1 MNYQKFM
8 ELVPKETKDFVF
20 TVLKNYSKYEDLY
33 LKNILVCGC
42 RKNIY
47 FYIEESK
54 LAVLMIKIFN
64 TTPYSS
70 HSKDILKNDVYFE
83 KTNYYSSLIE
93 EHKLANI
100 KLSSYNPNTN
110 YEELFNNLNSY
121 FCFLNNEIDYITLSP
136 LKIYKRVVMQCY
148 KIDNIEYCF
157 IPQVSA
163 ATILPYDNNINN
175 MEMNYISEIRND
187 LYEKASIDVIK
198 VVENASII
206 FQKAKD
212 NFSDY
217 NDLSSIAILMS
228 ILLTSSCKEIQN
240 KLSTYEFN
248 YEYSIV
254 KKEKSSTYIENEKVD
269 YTLVKYYFE
278 KYLKYKNVNELFL
291 ALFNRNVTNSVE
303 VEKIFLNAGLTK
315 EKAKSIL
322 LTPSKEEIITQFY
335 DDTVPK
341 EKGDYQLIC
350 AMYNSVNTLN
360 KRLYPND
367 NMYLTLIAF
376 DYQND
381 GKLSKYFL
389 ENGITLDMILA
400 KYNLEL
406 SDSQY
411 IDYQTYLNEVLI
423 GYKDAKDKLKFMAS
437 SKFVIDLFNTFAKNK
452 TNNLDSDINNYYKL
466 IEIKETEASY
476 ERIYKGKDKIYIDF
490 LNTSYEIYDKLRNS
504 DVVNSIL
511 SQTDLKVLSILITLE
526 LITLYIPTIDT
537 IKNTVLNEN
546 IINEA
551 LGDVYNVNFNLYSE
565 AENLININISN
576 GNESTTLKQKI
587 NDINHPV
594 EVEKVFGS
602 YLDDDLLNTLY
613 KLFEK
618 EKDNSLIL
626 KKIFM
631 GKTIGEIKS
640 NIDNE
645 VIRVATEKEYDEYQK
660 LLCMPNDNAC
670 DSTKQ
675 LLNKLCM
682 INLTDIKV
690 NILYEFVAMNFD
702 NNTLDFYQEALGK
715 YGITKESLS
724 KKFGFINSKL
734 TYNEINLENLVALEN
749 YFTIQNNGHKY
760 KNSIQ
765 NILINL
771 IAEGYFDELITN
783 KNALLYELKETKKY
797 IPSLSETI
805 ENLQSIPIEE
815 VNIDSLSEIMKFGD
829 ALNGE
834 YELVTSEERKALE
847 SDSSALSIQTINDLL
862 SKKNKRKKG
871 FWASLFEP
879 YEEEKN
885 ITDVPT
891 LKEAINKNIVILS
904 KELLTFDLVR
914 KYISVYFAKNLEYV
928 NKSSEAL
935 ALLNERLSKLNP
947 KDTFEYAS
955 FLEVNSMK
963 TIMTEKNKRFNVTSS
978 LLNQELYKINA
989 AIVNHFITI
998 NALEMARD
1006 DLIPLIGSEVIIGT
1020 GFISN
1025 NNAMQI
1031 TNDVIG
1037 LFQAILAQNVEQ
1049 TKIMLERLNNM
1060 PNIDVTKLNANV
1072 NGYIEMLEEKNRSLE
1087 M

>member
-20 TVLKNYSKYEDLY
+20 TVLDRLNFYENASIFVKIKGLDGYYKKNFITGDEIK
-33 LKNILVCGC
+33 ILS
-42 RKNIY
+42 I
-47 FYIEESK
+47 
-54 LAVLMIKIFN
+54 MIKILN
-64 TTPYSS
+64 TTVYSS
-70 HSKDILKNDVYFE
+70 YSKGFLTRDIYYQNFNDIENELGNIEVFQFE
-83 KTNYYSSLIE
+83 KGSSEATLYKKYID
-93 EHKLANI
+93 
-100 KLSSYNPNTN
+100 
-110 YEELFNNLNSY
+110 Y
-121 FCFLNNEIDYITLSP
+121 FSFLDKEIDYLTLSP
-136 LKIYKRVVMQCY
+136 LRIFNRALTKIYNETK
-148 KIDNIEYCF
+148 NIELYL
-157 IPQVSA
+157 ISLQKA
-163 ATILPYDNNINN
+163 LEILPNNTKII
-175 MEMNYISEIRND
+175 EIEKKYLSEIRNN

-217 NDLSSIAILMS
+217 NDLSSITILMS
-228 ILLTSSCKEIQN
+228 MLLTSSCKEIQS
-240 KLSTYEFN
+240 KLSTYEFD
-248 YEYSIV
+248 IV
-254 KKEKSSTYIENEKVD
+254 NKEKYSTFIENEKVD
-269 YTLVKYYFE
+269 YILVKYYFE
-278 KYLKYKNVNELFL
+278 KYLKFKNVNELFL

-322 LTPSKEEIITQFY
+322 LTPSKKEIITEFY
-335 DDTVPK
+335 ADTVPK

-350 AMYNSVNTLN
+350 SMYNSVNTHN

-376 DYQND
+376 DYQNN

-411 IDYQTYLNEVLI
+411 IDYQTYLNKVLI

-490 LNTSYEIYDKLRNS
+490 LNTSYEIYDKLRNL

-551 LGDVYNVNFNLYSE
+551 LGDVYNVNFSLYSE
-565 AENLININISN
+565 VENLININISN

-613 KLFEK
+613 KLFEV

-626 KKIFM
+626 KKLFM
-631 GKTIGEIKS
+631 GKTIDEIKS

-645 VIRVATEKEYDEYQK
+645 VIRVATKKKYDEYQK

-682 INLTDIKV
+682 INLTDIKA

-702 NNTLDFYQEALGK
+702 NNTLDFYQEALER
-715 YGITKESLS
+715 YGITKEILS
-724 KKFGFINSKL
+724 EKFGFINSKL
-734 TYNEINLENLVALEN
+734 AYNEINLENFVALED
-749 YFTIQNNGHKY
+749 YFTTQNNGHKY

-771 IAEGYFDELITN
+771 IADGYFDELITN
-783 KNALLYELKETKKY
+783 KKALLYELKETKKY

-879 YEEEKN
+879 YEEEKT
-885 ITDVPT
+885 ISDVST
-891 LKEAINKNIVILS
+891 LKEAINKNITILS
-904 KELLTFDLVR
+904 RELLTFDLVR

-963 TIMTEKNKRFNVTSS
+963 TIMTEKNKIFNVTSS

>member
-1 MNYQKFM
+1 M

-20 TVLKNYSKYEDLY
+20 TVLDRLNFYENASIFVKIKGLDGYYKKNFITGDEIK
-33 LKNILVCGC
+33 ILS
-42 RKNIY
+42 I
-47 FYIEESK
+47 
-54 LAVLMIKIFN
+54 MIKILN
-64 TTPYSS
+64 TTVYNSYS
-70 HSKDILKNDVYFE
+70 KGFLTRDIYYQNFNDIGNELGNIGISSFE
-83 KTNYYSSLIE
+83 KGPSE
-93 EHKLANI
+93 EILYKKYI
-100 KLSSYNPNTN
+100 D
-110 YEELFNNLNSY
+110 Y
-121 FCFLNNEIDYITLSP
+121 FSFLDKEIDYLTLSP
-136 LKIYKRVVMQCY
+136 LRIFNRALTKIYNEPK
-148 KIDNIEYCF
+148 NIELYL
-157 IPQVSA
+157 ISLQKA
-163 ATILPYDNNINN
+163 LEILPNNTK
-175 MEMNYISEIRND
+175 MNEIEKKYLSEIRND

-217 NDLSSIAILMS
+217 NDLSSITILMS

-240 KLSTYEFN
+240 KLSTYEFD
-248 YEYSIV
+248 IV
-254 KKEKSSTYIENEKVD
+254 NKEKYSTFIENEKVD

-322 LTPSKEEIITQFY
+322 LTPSKEEIITEFY
-335 DDTVPK
+335 ADTVPK

-350 AMYNSVNTLN
+350 AMYNSVNTHN

-400 KYNLEL
+400 KYNLNL
-406 SDSQY
+406 SDSQD

-504 DVVNSIL
+504 DVVNSTL

-551 LGDVYNVNFNLYSE
+551 LGDVYNVNFSLYSE
-565 AENLININISN
+565 VENLININISN

-602 YLDDDLLNTLY
+602 YLDDDLLYTLY

-631 GKTIGEIKS
+631 GKTIKEIKS

-645 VIRVATEKEYDEYQK
+645 VIRIATEKEYDEYQK

-682 INLTDIKV
+682 INLTDIKA

-734 TYNEINLENLVALEN
+734 TYNEINLENLVALED

-771 IAEGYFDELITN
+771 ITDGYFDELITN
-783 KNALLYELKETKKY
+783 KKALLYELKETKKY

-879 YEEEKN
+879 YEEEKT
-885 ITDVPT
+885 ITDIPT

>member
-20 TVLKNYSKYEDLY
+20 TVLDRLNFYENASIFVKIKGLDGYYKKNFITGDEIK
-33 LKNILVCGC
+33 ILS
-42 RKNIY
+42 I
-47 FYIEESK
+47 
-54 LAVLMIKIFN
+54 MIKILN
-64 TTPYSS
+64 TTVYSS
-70 HSKDILKNDVYFE
+70 YSKGFLTRNIYYQNFNDIENELGNIEVFQFE
-83 KTNYYSSLIE
+83 KGSSEATLYKKYID
-93 EHKLANI
+93 
-100 KLSSYNPNTN
+100 
-110 YEELFNNLNSY
+110 Y
-121 FCFLNNEIDYITLSP
+121 FSFLDKEIDYLTLSP
-136 LKIYKRVVMQCY
+136 LRIFNRALTKIYNETK
-148 KIDNIEYCF
+148 NIELYL
-157 IPQVSA
+157 ISLQKA
-163 ATILPYDNNINN
+163 LEILPNNTKII
-175 MEMNYISEIRND
+175 EIEKKYLSEIRNN

-217 NDLSSIAILMS
+217 NDLSSITILMS
-228 ILLTSSCKEIQN
+228 MLLTSSCKEIQS
-240 KLSTYEFN
+240 KLSTYEFD
-248 YEYSIV
+248 IV
-254 KKEKSSTYIENEKVD
+254 NKEKYSTFIENEKVD
-269 YTLVKYYFE
+269 YILVKYYFE
-278 KYLKYKNVNELFL
+278 KYLKFKNVNELFL

-322 LTPSKEEIITQFY
+322 LTPSKKEIITEFY
-335 DDTVPK
+335 ADTVPK

-350 AMYNSVNTLN
+350 SMYNSVNTHN

-376 DYQND
+376 DYQNN

-411 IDYQTYLNEVLI
+411 IDYQTYLNKVLI

-490 LNTSYEIYDKLRNS
+490 LNTSYEIYDKLRNL

-551 LGDVYNVNFNLYSE
+551 LGDVYNVNFSLYSE
-565 AENLININISN
+565 VENLININISN

-613 KLFEK
+613 KLFEV

-626 KKIFM
+626 KKLFM
-631 GKTIGEIKS
+631 GKTIDEIKS

-645 VIRVATEKEYDEYQK
+645 VIRVATKKKYDEYQK

-682 INLTDIKV
+682 INLTDIKA

-702 NNTLDFYQEALGK
+702 NNTLDFYQEALER
-715 YGITKESLS
+715 YGITKEILS
-724 KKFGFINSKL
+724 EKFGFINSKL
-734 TYNEINLENLVALEN
+734 AYNEINLENFVALED
-749 YFTIQNNGHKY
+749 YFTTQNNGHKY

-771 IAEGYFDELITN
+771 IADGYFDELITN
-783 KNALLYELKETKKY
+783 KKALLYELKETKKY

-879 YEEEKN
+879 YEEEKT
-885 ITDVPT
+885 ISDVST
-891 LKEAINKNIVILS
+891 LKEAINKNITILS
-904 KELLTFDLVR
+904 RELLTFDLVR

>member
-1 MNYQKFM
+1 MDYQKFM

-33 LKNILVCGC
+33 LRNILVCGC

-83 KTNYYSSLIE
+83 KTNYYSGVVE

-136 LKIYKRVVMQCY
+136 LKIYKRVLMQCY

-217 NDLSSIAILMS
+217 NDLSSITILMS
-228 ILLTSSCKEIQN
+228 MLLTSSCKEIQS
-240 KLSTYEFN
+240 KLSTYEFD
-248 YEYSIV
+248 IV
-254 KKEKSSTYIENEKVD
+254 NKEKYSTFIENEKVD
-269 YTLVKYYFE
+269 YILVKYYFE
-278 KYLKYKNVNELFL
+278 KYLKFKNVNELFL

-322 LTPSKEEIITQFY
+322 LTPSKEEIITEFY
-335 DDTVPK
+335 ADTVPK
-341 EKGDYQLIC
+341 EKSDYQLISS
-350 AMYNSVNTLN
+350 MYNSVNTLN

-376 DYQND
+376 DYQNN

-437 SKFVIDLFNTFAKNK
+437 SKFVIDLFNTFAINK

-490 LNTSYEIYDKLRNS
+490 LNTSYEIYDKLSNL

-526 LITLYIPTIDT
+526 LITLYIPMIDT

-551 LGDVYNVNFNLYSE
+551 LGDVYNVNFSLYSE
-565 AENLININISN
+565 VKNLININISN

-631 GKTIGEIKS
+631 GKTIEEIKS

-682 INLTDIKV
+682 INLTDIKL

-734 TYNEINLENLVALEN
+734 TYNEINLENLVALED

-771 IAEGYFDELITN
+771 ITDGYFDELITN
-783 KNALLYELKETKKY
+783 KKALLYELKETKKY

-815 VNIDSLSEIMKFGD
+815 VNIGSLSEIMKFGD

-879 YEEEKN
+879 YEEEKT

-891 LKEAINKNIVILS
+891 LKEAINKNITILS
-904 KELLTFDLVR
+904 RELLTFDLVR

-1031 TNDVIG
+1031 TNDVIS

>member
-20 TVLKNYSKYEDLY
+20 TVLDRLNFYENASIFVKIKGLDGYYKKNFITGDEIK
-33 LKNILVCGC
+33 ILS
-42 RKNIY
+42 I
-47 FYIEESK
+47 
-54 LAVLMIKIFN
+54 MIKILN
-64 TTPYSS
+64 TTVYSS
-70 HSKDILKNDVYFE
+70 YSKGFLTRNIYYQNFNDIGNELGNIGISSFE
-83 KTNYYSSLIE
+83 KGPSE
-93 EHKLANI
+93 EILYKKYI
-100 KLSSYNPNTN
+100 D
-110 YEELFNNLNSY
+110 Y
-121 FCFLNNEIDYITLSP
+121 FSFLDKEIDYLTLSP
-136 LKIYKRVVMQCY
+136 LRIFNRALTKIYNETK
-148 KIDNIEYCF
+148 NIELYL
-157 IPQVSA
+157 ISLQKA
-163 ATILPYDNNINN
+163 LEILPNNTK
-175 MEMNYISEIRND
+175 MNEVEKKYLSEIRND

-217 NDLSSIAILMS
+217 NDLSSITILMS

-240 KLSTYEFN
+240 KLSTYEFD
-248 YEYSIV
+248 IV
-254 KKEKSSTYIENEKVD
+254 NKEKYSTFIENEKVD
-269 YTLVKYYFE
+269 YILVKYYFE

-322 LTPSKEEIITQFY
+322 LTPSKEEIITEFY
-335 DDTVPK
+335 ADTVPK

-350 AMYNSVNTLN
+350 SMYNSVNIHN

-400 KYNLEL
+400 KYNLNL
-406 SDSQY
+406 SDSQD

-504 DVVNSIL
+504 DVVNGIL
-511 SQTDLKVLSILITLE
+511 SQTDLKVLSILIALE
-526 LITLYIPTIDT
+526 LITLYIPMIDT

-551 LGDVYNVNFNLYSE
+551 LGDVYNVNFSLYSE
-565 AENLININISN
+565 VENLININISN

-602 YLDDDLLNTLY
+602 YLDDDLLYTLY

-631 GKTIGEIKS
+631 GKTIKEIKS

-645 VIRVATEKEYDEYQK
+645 VIMVATKKKYDEYQK

-734 TYNEINLENLVALEN
+734 TYNEINLANLVALED

-771 IAEGYFDELITN
+771 IADGYFDELITN
-783 KNALLYELKETKKY
+783 KKALLYELKETKKY

-879 YEEEKN
+879 YEEEKT
-885 ITDVPT
+885 ITDIPT

>member
-1 MNYQKFM
+1 MDYQKFM

-20 TVLKNYSKYEDLY
+20 TVLDRLNFYENASIFVKIKGLDGYYKKNFITGDEIK
-33 LKNILVCGC
+33 ILS
-42 RKNIY
+42 I
-47 FYIEESK
+47 
-54 LAVLMIKIFN
+54 MIKILN
-64 TTPYSS
+64 TTVYNSYS
-70 HSKDILKNDVYFE
+70 KGFLTRDIYYQNFNDIGNELGNIGISSFE
-83 KTNYYSSLIE
+83 KGPSE
-93 EHKLANI
+93 EILYKKYI
-100 KLSSYNPNTN
+100 D
-110 YEELFNNLNSY
+110 Y
-121 FCFLNNEIDYITLSP
+121 FSFLDKEIDYLTLSP
-136 LKIYKRVVMQCY
+136 LRIFNRALTKIYNEPK
-148 KIDNIEYCF
+148 NIELYL
-157 IPQVSA
+157 ISLQKA
-163 ATILPYDNNINN
+163 LEILPNNTK
-175 MEMNYISEIRND
+175 MNEIEKKYLSEIKND

-217 NDLSSIAILMS
+217 NDLSSITILMS

-240 KLSTYEFN
+240 KLSTYEFD
-248 YEYSIV
+248 IV
-254 KKEKSSTYIENEKVD
+254 NKEKYSTFIENEKVD

-278 KYLKYKNVNELFL
+278 KYLKYKNINELFL

-322 LTPSKEEIITQFY
+322 LTPSKEEIITEFY
-335 DDTVPK
+335 ADTVPK
-341 EKGDYQLIC
+341 EKGDYQLISS
-350 AMYNSVNTLN
+350 MYNSVNTLN

-526 LITLYIPTIDT
+526 LITLYIPMIDT

-551 LGDVYNVNFNLYSE
+551 LGDVYNVNFSLYSE
-565 AENLININISN
+565 VENLININISN

-602 YLDDDLLNTLY
+602 YLDDDLLYTLY

-631 GKTIGEIKS
+631 GKTIKEIKS

-645 VIRVATEKEYDEYQK
+645 VIRIATEKEYDEYQK

-682 INLTDIKV
+682 INLTDIKA

-771 IAEGYFDELITN
+771 IADDYFDELITN

-879 YEEEKN
+879 YEEEKT

-891 LKEAINKNIVILS
+891 LKEVINKNIVILS

-1031 TNDVIG
+1031 TNDVIS

>member
-1 MNYQKFM
+1 M
-8 ELVPKETKDFVF
+8 
-20 TVLKNYSKYEDLY
+20 
-33 LKNILVCGC
+33 
-42 RKNIY
+42 
-47 FYIEESK
+47 
-54 LAVLMIKIFN
+54 
-64 TTPYSS
+64 
-70 HSKDILKNDVYFE
+70 
-83 KTNYYSSLIE
+83 
-93 EHKLANI
+93 
-100 KLSSYNPNTN
+100 
-110 YEELFNNLNSY
+110 
-121 FCFLNNEIDYITLSP
+121 
-136 LKIYKRVVMQCY
+136 
-148 KIDNIEYCF
+148 
-157 IPQVSA
+157 
-163 ATILPYDNNINN
+163 
-175 MEMNYISEIRND
+175 
-187 LYEKASIDVIK
+187 
-198 VVENASII
+198 
-206 FQKAKD
+206 
-212 NFSDY
+212 
-217 NDLSSIAILMS
+217 
-228 ILLTSSCKEIQN
+228 
-240 KLSTYEFN
+240 
-248 YEYSIV
+248 
-254 KKEKSSTYIENEKVD
+254 
-269 YTLVKYYFE
+269 
-278 KYLKYKNVNELFL
+278 
-291 ALFNRNVTNSVE
+291 
-303 VEKIFLNAGLTK
+303 
-315 EKAKSIL
+315 
-322 LTPSKEEIITQFY
+322 
-335 DDTVPK
+335 
-341 EKGDYQLIC
+341 
-350 AMYNSVNTLN
+350 
-360 KRLYPND
+360 
-367 NMYLTLIAF
+367 
-376 DYQND
+376 
-381 GKLSKYFL
+381 
-389 ENGITLDMILA
+389 
-400 KYNLEL
+400 
-406 SDSQY
+406 
-411 IDYQTYLNEVLI
+411 
-423 GYKDAKDKLKFMAS
+423 
-437 SKFVIDLFNTFAKNK
+437 
-452 TNNLDSDINNYYKL
+452 
-466 IEIKETEASY
+466 
-476 ERIYKGKDKIYIDF
+476 
-490 LNTSYEIYDKLRNS
+490 
-504 DVVNSIL
+504 
-511 SQTDLKVLSILITLE
+511 ITLE

-551 LGDVYNVNFNLYSE
+551 LGDVYNVNFSLYSE
-565 AENLININISN
+565 VENLININISN

-594 EVEKVFGS
+594 EVENVFGS

-631 GKTIGEIKS
+631 GKTIEEIKS

-645 VIRVATEKEYDEYQK
+645 VIRVSTEKEYDEYQK

-702 NNTLDFYQEALGK
+702 NNTLDFYQEALK
-715 YGITKESLS
+715 RYGITKESLS
-724 KKFGFINSKL
+724 EKFGFINSKL
-734 TYNEINLENLVALEN
+734 AYNEINLENFVALED

-765 NILINL
+765 NILINI
-771 IAEGYFDELITN
+771 IADGYFDELITN
-783 KNALLYELKETKKY
+783 KKALLYELKETKKY

-862 SKKNKRKKG
+862 SNKNKRKKG
-871 FWASLFEP
+871 FWASLFDP
-879 YEEEKN
+879 YEEEKT
-885 ITDVPT
+885 ITDIPT

-1006 DLIPLIGSEVIIGT
+1006 YLIPLIGSEVIIGT

>member
-20 TVLKNYSKYEDLY
+20 TVLDRLNFYENASIFVKIKGLDGYYKKNFITGDEIK
-33 LKNILVCGC
+33 ILS
-42 RKNIY
+42 I
-47 FYIEESK
+47 
-54 LAVLMIKIFN
+54 MIKILN
-64 TTPYSS
+64 TTVYSS
-70 HSKDILKNDVYFE
+70 YSKGFLTRDIYYQNFNDIENELGNIEVFQFE
-83 KTNYYSSLIE
+83 KGSSEATLYKKYID
-93 EHKLANI
+93 
-100 KLSSYNPNTN
+100 
-110 YEELFNNLNSY
+110 Y
-121 FCFLNNEIDYITLSP
+121 FSFLDKEIDYLTLSP
-136 LKIYKRVVMQCY
+136 LRIFNRALTKIYNETK
-148 KIDNIEYCF
+148 NIELYL
-157 IPQVSA
+157 ISLQKA
-163 ATILPYDNNINN
+163 LEILPNNTKII
-175 MEMNYISEIRND
+175 EIEKKYLSEIRNN

-217 NDLSSIAILMS
+217 NDLSSITILMS
-228 ILLTSSCKEIQN
+228 MLLTSSCKEIQS
-240 KLSTYEFN
+240 KLSTYEFD
-248 YEYSIV
+248 IV
-254 KKEKSSTYIENEKVD
+254 NKEKYSTFIENENVD
-269 YTLVKYYFE
+269 YILVKYYFE
-278 KYLKYKNVNELFL
+278 KYLKFKNVNELFL

-322 LTPSKEEIITQFY
+322 LTPSKKEIITEFY
-335 DDTVPK
+335 ADTVPK

-350 AMYNSVNTLN
+350 SMYNSVNTHN

-376 DYQND
+376 DYQNN

-411 IDYQTYLNEVLI
+411 IDYQTYLNKVLI

-490 LNTSYEIYDKLRNS
+490 LNTSYEIYDKLRNL

-551 LGDVYNVNFNLYSE
+551 LGDVYNVNFSLYSE
-565 AENLININISN
+565 VENLININISN

-613 KLFEK
+613 KLFEV

-626 KKIFM
+626 KKLFM
-631 GKTIGEIKS
+631 GKTIDEIKS

-645 VIRVATEKEYDEYQK
+645 VIRVATKKKYDEYQK

-682 INLTDIKV
+682 INLTDIKA

-702 NNTLDFYQEALGK
+702 NNTLDFYQEALER
-715 YGITKESLS
+715 YGITKEILS
-724 KKFGFINSKL
+724 EKFGFINSKL
-734 TYNEINLENLVALEN
+734 AYNEINLENFVALED
-749 YFTIQNNGHKY
+749 YFTTQNNGHKY

-771 IAEGYFDELITN
+771 IADGYFDELITN
-783 KNALLYELKETKKY
+783 KKALLYELKETKKY

-879 YEEEKN
+879 YEEEKT
-885 ITDVPT
+885 ISDVST
-891 LKEAINKNIVILS
+891 LKEAINKNITILFR
-904 KELLTFDLVR
+904 ELLTFDLVR

>member
-20 TVLKNYSKYEDLY
+20 TVLKNYSKYENLH
-33 LKNILVCGC
+33 LKNILVDCC
-42 RKNIY
+42 ITNIY
-47 FYIEESK
+47 FSIEESK

-70 HSKDILKNDVYFE
+70 YSKDILKNDVYFE
-83 KTNYYSSLIE
+83 KTNYNNGVIGEY
-93 EHKLANI
+93 KLTNI
-100 KLSSYNPNTN
+100 KLSSYNPNIN

-148 KIDNIEYCF
+148 KMHNIEYCF
-157 IPQVSA
+157 IPQVSVA
-163 ATILPYDNNINN
+163 KILPYDNNINN

-212 NFSDY
+212 NFSDH

-240 KLSTYEFN
+240 KLSTYEFD
-248 YEYSIV
+248 IV
-254 KKEKSSTYIENEKVD
+254 NKEKYSTFIKNEKVD

-278 KYLKYKNVNELFL
+278 KYLKFKNVNELFL

-322 LTPSKEEIITQFY
+322 LTPSKEEIITEFY
-335 DDTVPK
+335 ADTVPK
-341 EKGDYQLIC
+341 EKGDYQLISS
-350 AMYNSVNTLN
+350 MYNSVNTLN

-376 DYQND
+376 DYQNN

-423 GYKDAKDKLKFMAS
+423 GYKEAKDKLKFMAS

-504 DVVNSIL
+504 DVVNSTL

-551 LGDVYNVNFNLYSE
+551 LGDVYNVNFSLYSE
-565 AENLININISN
+565 VENLININISN

-602 YLDDDLLNTLY
+602 YLDDDLLYTLY

-631 GKTIGEIKS
+631 GKTIKEIKS

-645 VIRVATEKEYDEYQK
+645 VIRIATEKEYDEYQK

-682 INLTDIKV
+682 INLTDIKA

-724 KKFGFINSKL
+724 KKFVFINSKL
-734 TYNEINLENLVALEN
+734 TYNEINLENLVALED

-771 IAEGYFDELITN
+771 ITDGYFDELITN
-783 KNALLYELKETKKY
+783 KKALLYELKETKKY

-879 YEEEKN
+879 YEEEKT

-989 AIVNHFITI
+989 VIVNHFITI

-1037 LFQAILAQNVEQ
+1037 LFQAILSQNVEQ

>member
-33 LKNILVCGC
+33 LRNILVCGC

-47 FYIEESK
+47 FSIEESK

-83 KTNYYSSLIE
+83 KTNYNNGVIE

-148 KIDNIEYCF
+148 KMNNIEYCF
-157 IPQVSA
+157 IPQVSVA
-163 ATILPYDNNINN
+163 KILPVDNNIYN
-175 MEMNYISEIRND
+175 MEMNYISEIRNN

-212 NFSDY
+212 NISDY
-217 NDLSSIAILMS
+217 NYLSSITILMS
-228 ILLTSSCKEIQN
+228 ILLTSSCKEIQS
-240 KLSTYEFN
+240 KLSSYEFD
-248 YEYSIV
+248 IV
-254 KKEKSSTYIENEKVD
+254 NKEKYNTFIENEKVD
-269 YTLVKYYFE
+269 CTLVKYYFE
-278 KYLKYKNVNELFL
+278 KYLKFKNVNELFL

-322 LTPSKEEIITQFY
+322 LTPSKEEIITEFY
-335 DDTVPK
+335 ADTVPK
-341 EKGDYQLIC
+341 EKSDYQLISS
-350 AMYNSVNTLN
+350 MYNSVNTLN

-406 SDSQY
+406 NDSQD

-437 SKFVIDLFNTFAKNK
+437 SKFVIDLFNTLAKNK

-526 LITLYIPTIDT
+526 LITLYIPMIDT

-551 LGDVYNVNFNLYSE
+551 LGDVYNVNFSLYSE
-565 AENLININISN
+565 VENLININISN

-631 GKTIGEIKS
+631 GKTIEEIKS

-645 VIRVATEKEYDEYQK
+645 VIRVATKKEYDEYQK

-715 YGITKESLS
+715 YGITKESLLE
-724 KKFGFINSKL
+724 KFGFINSEL
-734 TYNEINLENLVALEN
+734 AYNEINLENLVALED

-771 IAEGYFDELITN
+771 IADGYFDELITN
-783 KNALLYELKETKKY
+783 KKALLYELKETKKY
-797 IPSLSETI
+797 IPSLTETI

-829 ALNGE
+829 ALSGE

-891 LKEAINKNIVILS
+891 LKEAINKNITILS
-904 KELLTFDLVR
+904 RELLTFDLVR

-1025 NNAMQI
+1025 NNAIQI

>member
-20 TVLKNYSKYEDLY
+20 TVLDRLNFYENASIFVKIKGLDGYYKKNFITGDEIK
-33 LKNILVCGC
+33 ILS
-42 RKNIY
+42 I
-47 FYIEESK
+47 
-54 LAVLMIKIFN
+54 MIKILN
-64 TTPYSS
+64 TTVYSS
-70 HSKDILKNDVYFE
+70 YSKGFLTRNIYYQNFNDIGNELGNIGISSFE
-83 KTNYYSSLIE
+83 KGPSE
-93 EHKLANI
+93 EILYKKYI
-100 KLSSYNPNTN
+100 D
-110 YEELFNNLNSY
+110 Y
-121 FCFLNNEIDYITLSP
+121 FSFLDKEIDYLTLSP
-136 LKIYKRVVMQCY
+136 LRIFNRALTKIYNETK
-148 KIDNIEYCF
+148 NIELYL
-157 IPQVSA
+157 ISLQKA
-163 ATILPYDNNINN
+163 LEILPNNTK
-175 MEMNYISEIRND
+175 MNEVEKKYLSEIRND

-217 NDLSSIAILMS
+217 NDLSSITILMS

-240 KLSTYEFN
+240 KLSTYEFD
-248 YEYSIV
+248 IV
-254 KKEKSSTYIENEKVD
+254 NKEKYSTFIENEKVD
-269 YTLVKYYFE
+269 YILVKYYFE

-322 LTPSKEEIITQFY
+322 LTPSKEEIITEFY
-335 DDTVPK
+335 ADTVPK

-350 AMYNSVNTLN
+350 SMYNSVNIHN

-400 KYNLEL
+400 KYNLNL
-406 SDSQY
+406 SDSQD

-437 SKFVIDLFNTFAKNK
+437 SKFVIDLFNTLAKNK

-504 DVVNSIL
+504 DVVNGIL
-511 SQTDLKVLSILITLE
+511 SQTDLKVLSILIALE
-526 LITLYIPTIDT
+526 LITLYIPMIDT

-551 LGDVYNVNFNLYSE
+551 LGDVYNVNFSLYSE
-565 AENLININISN
+565 VENLININISN

-602 YLDDDLLNTLY
+602 YLDDDLLYTLY

-631 GKTIGEIKS
+631 GKTIKEIKS

-645 VIRVATEKEYDEYQK
+645 VIMVATKKKYDEYQK

-734 TYNEINLENLVALEN
+734 TYNEINLANLVALED

-771 IAEGYFDELITN
+771 IADGYFDELITN
-783 KNALLYELKETKKY
+783 KKALLYELKETKKY

-879 YEEEKN
+879 YEEEKT
-885 ITDVPT
+885 ITDIPT

>member
-20 TVLKNYSKYEDLY
+20 TVLDRLNFYDNASIFVKIKGLDGYYKKNFITGDEIK
-33 LKNILVCGC
+33 ILS
-42 RKNIY
+42 I
-47 FYIEESK
+47 
-54 LAVLMIKIFN
+54 MIKILN
-64 TTPYSS
+64 TTVYSS
-70 HSKDILKNDVYFE
+70 YSKGFLTRDIYYQNFNDIENELGNIEVFQFE
-83 KTNYYSSLIE
+83 KGSSEATLYKKYID
-93 EHKLANI
+93 
-100 KLSSYNPNTN
+100 
-110 YEELFNNLNSY
+110 Y
-121 FCFLNNEIDYITLSP
+121 FSFLDKEIDYLTLSP
-136 LKIYKRVVMQCY
+136 LRIFNRALTKIYNETK
-148 KIDNIEYCF
+148 NIELYL
-157 IPQVSA
+157 ISLQKA
-163 ATILPYDNNINN
+163 LEILPNNTKII
-175 MEMNYISEIRND
+175 EIEKKYLSEIRNN

-248 YEYSIV
+248 IV
-254 KKEKSSTYIENEKVD
+254 NKEKYSTFIENEKVD
-269 YTLVKYYFE
+269 YEVVKYYFE

-322 LTPSKEEIITQFY
+322 LTPSKEEIITEFY
-335 DDTVPK
+335 ADTVPK

-350 AMYNSVNTLN
+350 SMYNSVNTHN

-376 DYQND
+376 DYQNN

-411 IDYQTYLNEVLI
+411 IDYQTYLNKVLI

-504 DVVNSIL
+504 DVVNNIL

-551 LGDVYNVNFNLYSE
+551 LGDVYNVNFSLYSE
-565 AENLININISN
+565 VKNLININISN

-613 KLFEK
+613 KLFEV

-626 KKIFM
+626 KKLFM
-631 GKTIGEIKS
+631 GKTIEEIKS

-645 VIRVATEKEYDEYQK
+645 VIRVATKKKYDEYQK

-702 NNTLDFYQEALGK
+702 NSSLDFYQEALER

-724 KKFGFINSKL
+724 EKFGFINSKL
-734 TYNEINLENLVALEN
+734 AYNEINLTNFMSLED

-771 IAEGYFDELITN
+771 IADGYFDELITN
-783 KNALLYELKETKKY
+783 KKALLYELKETKKY
-797 IPSLSETI
+797 IPSLTETI

-834 YELVTSEERKALE
+834 YELVTSEERKVLE

-879 YEEEKN
+879 YEEEKT
-885 ITDVPT
+885 ITDVST
-891 LKEAINKNIVILS
+891 LKEAINKNITILS
-904 KELLTFDLVR
+904 RELLTFDLVR

>member
-8 ELVPKETKDFVF
+8 ELVPIETKDFVF

-33 LKNILVCGC
+33 LKNILVDGC
-42 RKNIY
+42 RRKIY
-47 FYIEESK
+47 FSIEETK

-70 HSKDILKNDVYFE
+70 YSKDILKNDVYFE
-83 KTNYYSSLIE
+83 KTNYYNGVINGVIE

-136 LKIYKRVVMQCY
+136 LKIYKRVLMQCY
-148 KIDNIEYCF
+148 KSITNVEYCF
-157 IPQVSA
+157 IPQVNVA
-163 ATILPYDNNINN
+163 KILPRDNNINN
-175 MEMNYISEIRND
+175 MEMNYISEIRNN

-212 NFSDY
+212 NISDY
-217 NDLSSIAILMS
+217 NYLSSITILMS
-228 ILLTSSCKEIQN
+228 ILLTSSCKEIQS
-240 KLSTYEFN
+240 KLSSYEFD
-248 YEYSIV
+248 IV
-254 KKEKSSTYIENEKVD
+254 NKEKYNTFIENEKVD
-269 YTLVKYYFE
+269 CTLVKYYFE
-278 KYLKYKNVNELFL
+278 KYLKFKNVNELFL
-291 ALFNRNVTNSVE
+291 ALFDRKVTNSVE
-303 VEKIFLNAGLTK
+303 VEKIFLSAGLTK

-322 LTPSKEEIITQFY
+322 LTPSKEEIISNFY
-335 DDTVPK
+335 SDIPPK

-350 AMYNSVNTLN
+350 SMYNSVNTQN
-360 KRLYPND
+360 KRIYPND
-367 NMYLTLIAF
+367 NMYLTLIIF
-376 DYQND
+376 DYQKS

-389 ENGITLDMILA
+389 ENGITLEMILS
-400 KYNLEL
+400 KYSIVL

-411 IDYQTYLNEVLI
+411 IDFQTYVNDVLI

-437 SKFVIDLFNTFAKNK
+437 SDFIVNLFNEFAKNK
-452 TNNLDSDINNYYKL
+452 TNNLESDINNYYKL

-490 LNTSYEIYDKLRNS
+490 LNTSYEIYDKLRNL
-504 DVVNSIL
+504 DVVNNIL
-511 SQTDLKVLSILITLE
+511 SQTDLKVLSIMIAINRLIACF
-526 LITLYIPTIDT
+526 LIKDGLD
-537 IKNTVLNEN
+537 KNGLNKVLGE
-546 IINEA
+546 
-551 LGDVYNVNFNLYSE
+551 VYNVKFSLYDRVDSSFEINL
-565 AENLININISN
+565 SN
-576 GNESTTLKQKI
+576 GKESTTLIQKI
-587 NDINHPV
+587 NVGDHPV
-594 EVEKVFGS
+594 EVEREFGS
-602 YLDDDLLNTLY
+602 YLGDDLLNTLY
-613 KLFEK
+613 KLFEV

-626 KKIFM
+626 KKLFM
-631 GKTIGEIKS
+631 GKTIDEIKNS
-640 NIDNE
+640 IDNE
-645 VIRVATEKEYDEYQK
+645 ANRFFNKKEYDEYQK

-702 NNTLDFYQEALGK
+702 NNTLDFYQDALEK
-715 YGITKESLS
+715 YGITKESLLE
-724 KKFGFINSKL
+724 KFGFINSEFA
-734 TYNEINLENLVALEN
+734 YNEINLENFMSLVN
-749 YFTIQNNGHKY
+749 YFIVENNNHKY
-760 KNSIQ
+760 KNNIQ
-765 NILINL
+765 NILISL
-771 IAEGYFDELITN
+771 IGDGYFDELITN
-783 KNALLYELKETKKY
+783 KKALLYELKETKKY
-797 IPSLSETI
+797 IPSLTETI
-805 ENLQSIPIEE
+805 EKLQSTVVEE

-891 LKEAINKNIVILS
+891 LKEAINKNIMILS
-904 KELLTFDLVR
+904 RELLTFDLVR

-989 AIVNHFITI
+989 TIVNHFITI

>member
-1 MNYQKFM
+1 MGVIMNYQKFM

-20 TVLKNYSKYEDLY
+20 TVLDRLNFYENASIFVKIKGLDGYYKKNFITGDEIK
-33 LKNILVCGC
+33 ILS
-42 RKNIY
+42 I
-47 FYIEESK
+47 
-54 LAVLMIKIFN
+54 MIKILN
-64 TTPYSS
+64 TTVYNSYS
-70 HSKDILKNDVYFE
+70 KGFLTRDIYYQNFNDIGNELGNIGISSFE
-83 KTNYYSSLIE
+83 KGPSE
-93 EHKLANI
+93 EILYKKYI
-100 KLSSYNPNTN
+100 D
-110 YEELFNNLNSY
+110 Y
-121 FCFLNNEIDYITLSP
+121 FSFLDKEIDYLTLSP
-136 LKIYKRVVMQCY
+136 LRIFNRALTKIYNEPK
-148 KIDNIEYCF
+148 NIELYL
-157 IPQVSA
+157 ISLQKA
-163 ATILPYDNNINN
+163 LEILPNNTK
-175 MEMNYISEIRND
+175 MNEIEKNYLSEIRND

-217 NDLSSIAILMS
+217 NDLSSITILMS

-240 KLSTYEFN
+240 KLSTYEFD
-248 YEYSIV
+248 IV
-254 KKEKSSTYIENEKVD
+254 NKEKYSTFIENEKVD

-322 LTPSKEEIITQFY
+322 LTPSKEEIITEFY
-335 DDTVPK
+335 ADTVPK

-350 AMYNSVNTLN
+350 SMYNSVNTHN

-376 DYQND
+376 DYQNN

-400 KYNLEL
+400 KYNLNL

-411 IDYQTYLNEVLI
+411 IDYQTYLNKVLI

-504 DVVNSIL
+504 DVVNNIL

-551 LGDVYNVNFNLYSE
+551 LGDVYNVNFSLYSE
-565 AENLININISN
+565 VENLININISN

-613 KLFEK
+613 KLFEV

-626 KKIFM
+626 KKLFM
-631 GKTIGEIKS
+631 GKTIDEIKS

-645 VIRVATEKEYDEYQK
+645 VIRVATKKKYDEYQK

-682 INLTDIKV
+682 INLTDIKA

-702 NNTLDFYQEALGK
+702 NNTLDFYQEALER
-715 YGITKESLS
+715 YGITKEILS
-724 KKFGFINSKL
+724 EKFGFINSKL
-734 TYNEINLENLVALEN
+734 AYNEINLENFVALED
-749 YFTIQNNGHKY
+749 YFTTQNNGHKY

-771 IAEGYFDELITN
+771 IADGYFDELITN
-783 KNALLYELKETKKY
+783 KKALLYELKETKKY

-879 YEEEKN
+879 YEEEKT
-885 ITDVPT
+885 ITDVST
-891 LKEAINKNIVILS
+891 LKEAINKNITILS
-904 KELLTFDLVR
+904 RELLTFDLVR

>member
-20 TVLKNYSKYEDLY
+20 TVLDRLNFYENASIFVKIKGLDGYYKKNFITGDEIK
-33 LKNILVCGC
+33 ILS
-42 RKNIY
+42 I
-47 FYIEESK
+47 
-54 LAVLMIKIFN
+54 MIKILN
-64 TTPYSS
+64 TTVYSS
-70 HSKDILKNDVYFE
+70 YSKGFLTRDIYYQNFNDIENELGNIEVCSLEKGSSEATLYKKYIDYF
-83 KTNYYSSLIE
+83 S
-93 EHKLANI
+93 
-100 KLSSYNPNTN
+100 
-110 YEELFNNLNSY
+110 
-121 FCFLNNEIDYITLSP
+121 FLDKEIDYLTLSP
-136 LKIYKRVVMQCY
+136 LRIFNRALTKIYNETK
-148 KIDNIEYCF
+148 NIELYL
-157 IPQVSA
+157 ISLQKA
-163 ATILPYDNNINN
+163 LEILPNNTK
-175 MEMNYISEIRND
+175 MNEIEKKYLSEIRNN

-217 NDLSSIAILMS
+217 NDLSSITILMS
-228 ILLTSSCKEIQN
+228 ILLTSSCKEIQS
-240 KLSTYEFN
+240 KLSTYEFD
-248 YEYSIV
+248 IV
-254 KKEKSSTYIENEKVD
+254 NKEKYSTFIENEKVD
-269 YTLVKYYFE
+269 YILVKYYFE
-278 KYLKYKNVNELFL
+278 KYLKYKNINELFL

-322 LTPSKEEIITQFY
+322 LTPSKEEIITEFY
-335 DDTVPK
+335 ADTVPK
-341 EKGDYQLIC
+341 EKSDYQLISS
-350 AMYNSVNTLN
+350 MYNSVNTLN

-376 DYQND
+376 DYQNN

-406 SDSQY
+406 NDSQY

-423 GYKDAKDKLKFMAS
+423 GYKEAKDKLKFMAS
-437 SKFVIDLFNTFAKNK
+437 SKFVIDLFNTLAKNK

-504 DVVNSIL
+504 DVVNNIL

-551 LGDVYNVNFNLYSE
+551 LGDVYNVNFSLYSE
-565 AENLININISN
+565 VENLININISN
-576 GNESTTLKQKI
+576 RNESTTLKQKI

-602 YLDDDLLNTLY
+602 YLDDDLLYTLY
-613 KLFEK
+613 KLFEV

-626 KKIFM
+626 KKLFM
-631 GKTIGEIKS
+631 GKTIEEIKS

-645 VIRVATEKEYDEYQK
+645 VIRVATKKKYDEYQK

-702 NNTLDFYQEALGK
+702 NNTLDFYQEALER

-724 KKFGFINSKL
+724 EKFGFINSKL
-734 TYNEINLENLVALEN
+734 AYNEINLTNFMSLED

-771 IAEGYFDELITN
+771 IADGYFDELITN
-783 KNALLYELKETKKY
+783 KKALLYELKETKKY
-797 IPSLSETI
+797 IPSLTETI

-879 YEEEKN
+879 YEEEKT
-885 ITDVPT
+885 ITDVST
-891 LKEAINKNIVILS
+891 LKEAINKNITILS
-904 KELLTFDLVR
+904 RELLTFDLVR

-998 NALEMARD
+998 NALEMTRD

>member
-33 LKNILVCGC
+33 LKNILVDGC

-47 FYIEESK
+47 FFIEESK

-70 HSKDILKNDVYFE
+70 YSKDILKNNVYFE
-83 KTNYYSSLIE
+83 KTNYYNGVTD
-93 EHKLANI
+93 EHKLTNI

-148 KIDNIEYCF
+148 KMHNIEYCF
-157 IPQVSA
+157 IPQVNA
-163 ATILPYDNNINN
+163 AKILPYDNNINN
-175 MEMNYISEIRND
+175 MEMNYISEIRNN

-228 ILLTSSCKEIQN
+228 ILLTSSCKEIQS
-240 KLSTYEFN
+240 KLSSYEFD
-248 YEYSIV
+248 IV
-254 KKEKSSTYIENEKVD
+254 NKEKYSTFIENEKVD

-322 LTPSKEEIITQFY
+322 LTPSKEEIITEFY
-335 DDTVPK
+335 ADTVPK

-350 AMYNSVNTLN
+350 SMYNSVNTHN

-376 DYQND
+376 DYQKG

-400 KYNLEL
+400 KYNLNL
-406 SDSQY
+406 SDSQD

-423 GYKDAKDKLKFMAS
+423 GYKDSKDKLKFMAS

-490 LNTSYEIYDKLRNS
+490 LNTSYEIYDKLRNL

-526 LITLYIPTIDT
+526 LITFYIPTIDT

-551 LGDVYNVNFNLYSE
+551 LGDVYNVNFSLYSE
-565 AENLININISN
+565 VENLININISN

-594 EVEKVFGS
+594 EVENVFGS
-602 YLDDDLLNTLY
+602 YLDD
-613 KLFEK
+613 
-618 EKDNSLIL
+618 
-626 KKIFM
+626 
-631 GKTIGEIKS
+631 G
-640 NIDNE
+640 
-645 VIRVATEKEYDEYQK
+645 
-660 LLCMPNDNAC
+660 
-670 DSTKQ
+670 
-675 LLNKLCM
+675 
-682 INLTDIKV
+682 
-690 NILYEFVAMNFD
+690 
-702 NNTLDFYQEALGK
+702 
-715 YGITKESLS
+715 
-724 KKFGFINSKL
+724 
-734 TYNEINLENLVALEN
+734 
-749 YFTIQNNGHKY
+749 
-760 KNSIQ
+760 
-765 NILINL
+765 
-771 IAEGYFDELITN
+771 
-783 KNALLYELKETKKY
+783 LLY
-797 IPSLSETI
+797 
-805 ENLQSIPIEE
+805 
-815 VNIDSLSEIMKFGD
+815 
-829 ALNGE
+829 
-834 YELVTSEERKALE
+834 
-847 SDSSALSIQTINDLL
+847 
-862 SKKNKRKKG
+862 
-871 FWASLFEP
+871 
-879 YEEEKN
+879 
-885 ITDVPT
+885 T
-891 LKEAINKNIVILS
+891 L
-904 KELLTFDLVR
+904 
-914 KYISVYFAKNLEYV
+914 
-928 NKSSEAL
+928 
-935 ALLNERLSKLNP
+935 
-947 KDTFEYAS
+947 
-955 FLEVNSMK
+955 
-963 TIMTEKNKRFNVTSS
+963 
-978 LLNQELYKINA
+978 
-989 AIVNHFITI
+989 
-998 NALEMARD
+998 
-1006 DLIPLIGSEVIIGT
+1006 
-1020 GFISN
+1020 
-1025 NNAMQI
+1025 
-1031 TNDVIG
+1031 
-1037 LFQAILAQNVEQ
+1037 
-1049 TKIMLERLNNM
+1049 
-1060 PNIDVTKLNANV
+1060 
-1072 NGYIEMLEEKNRSLE
+1072 
-1087 M
+1087 

>member
-20 TVLKNYSKYEDLY
+20 TVLDRLNFYENASIFVKIKGLDGYYKKNFITGDEIK
-33 LKNILVCGC
+33 ILS
-42 RKNIY
+42 I
-47 FYIEESK
+47 
-54 LAVLMIKIFN
+54 MIKILN
-64 TTPYSS
+64 TTVYSS
-70 HSKDILKNDVYFE
+70 YSKGFLTRDIYYQNFNDIENELGNIEVFQFE
-83 KTNYYSSLIE
+83 KGSSEATLYKKYID
-93 EHKLANI
+93 
-100 KLSSYNPNTN
+100 
-110 YEELFNNLNSY
+110 Y
-121 FCFLNNEIDYITLSP
+121 FSFLDKEIDYLTLSP
-136 LKIYKRVVMQCY
+136 LRIFNRALTKIYNETK
-148 KIDNIEYCF
+148 NIELYL
-157 IPQVSA
+157 ISLQKA
-163 ATILPYDNNINN
+163 LEILPNNTKII
-175 MEMNYISEIRND
+175 EIEKKYLSEIRNN

-217 NDLSSIAILMS
+217 NDLSSITILMS
-228 ILLTSSCKEIQN
+228 MLLTSSCKEIQS
-240 KLSTYEFN
+240 KLSTYEFD
-248 YEYSIV
+248 IV
-254 KKEKSSTYIENEKVD
+254 NKEKYSTFIENEKVD
-269 YTLVKYYFE
+269 YILVKYYFE
-278 KYLKYKNVNELFL
+278 KYLKFKNVNELFL

-322 LTPSKEEIITQFY
+322 LTPSKKEIITEFY
-335 DDTVPK
+335 ADTVPK

-350 AMYNSVNTLN
+350 SMYNSVNTHN

-376 DYQND
+376 DYQNN

-400 KYNLEL
+400 KYNLNL
-406 SDSQY
+406 SDSQD

-437 SKFVIDLFNTFAKNK
+437 SKFVIDVFNTFAKNK

-490 LNTSYEIYDKLRNS
+490 LNTSYEIYDKLRNL

-551 LGDVYNVNFNLYSE
+551 LGDVYNVNFSLYSE
-565 AENLININISN
+565 VENLININISN

-602 YLDDDLLNTLY
+602 YLDDDLLYTLY

-631 GKTIGEIKS
+631 GKTIEEIKS

-645 VIRVATEKEYDEYQK
+645 VIRVATKKKYDEYQK

-682 INLTDIKV
+682 INLTDIKL

-702 NNTLDFYQEALGK
+702 NNTLDFYQEALER
-715 YGITKESLS
+715 YGIAKESLS

-734 TYNEINLENLVALEN
+734 AYNEINLENFVALED

-771 IAEGYFDELITN
+771 IADGYFDELITN
-783 KNALLYELKETKKY
+783 KKALLYELKETKKY

-834 YELVTSEERKALE
+834 YELITSEERKALE

-871 FWASLFEP
+871 FWASVFEP
-879 YEEEKN
+879 YEEEKT
-885 ITDVPT
+885 ITDVST
-891 LKEAINKNIVILS
+891 LKEAINKNITILS
-904 KELLTFDLVR
+904 RELLTFDLVR

>member
-1 MNYQKFM
+1 MDYQKFM

-33 LKNILVCGC
+33 LRNILVCGC

-47 FYIEESK
+47 FSIEESK

-83 KTNYYSSLIE
+83 KTNYYSGVIE

-100 KLSSYNPNTN
+100 KLSSYNPNIN

-148 KIDNIEYCF
+148 KMNNIEYCF

-217 NDLSSIAILMS
+217 NDLSSITILMS

-248 YEYSIV
+248 IV
-254 KKEKSSTYIENEKVD
+254 NKEKYSTFIENEKVD
-269 YTLVKYYFE
+269 YEVVKYYFE

-322 LTPSKEEIITQFY
+322 LTPSKEEIITEFY
-335 DDTVPK
+335 ADTVPK
-341 EKGDYQLIC
+341 EKGDYQLISS
-350 AMYNSVNTLN
+350 MYNSVNTLN

-376 DYQND
+376 DYQNN

-437 SKFVIDLFNTFAKNK
+437 SKFVIDLFNTFAINK

-490 LNTSYEIYDKLRNS
+490 LNTSYEIYDKLSNL

-526 LITLYIPTIDT
+526 LITLYIPMIDT

-551 LGDVYNVNFNLYSE
+551 LGDVYNVNFSLYSE
-565 AENLININISN
+565 VKNLININISN

-631 GKTIGEIKS
+631 GKTIEEIKS

-645 VIRVATEKEYDEYQK
+645 VIRIATEKEYDEYQK

-734 TYNEINLENLVALEN
+734 TYNEINLENLVALED

-771 IAEGYFDELITN
+771 IADGYFDELITN
-783 KNALLYELKETKKY
+783 KKELLYELKETKKY

-829 ALNGE
+829 ALSGE

-891 LKEAINKNIVILS
+891 LKEAINKNITILS
-904 KELLTFDLVR
+904 RELLTFDLVR

-1037 LFQAILAQNVEQ
+1037 LFQAILSQNVEQ

>member
-20 TVLKNYSKYEDLY
+20 TLLDRLNFFENASIFVKIKGLDGYYKKNFITGDEIK
-33 LKNILVCGC
+33 ILS
-42 RKNIY
+42 I
-47 FYIEESK
+47 
-54 LAVLMIKIFN
+54 MIKILN
-64 TTPYSS
+64 TTVYSS
-70 HSKDILKNDVYFE
+70 YSKGFLTRDIYYQNFNDIENELGNIEVYPLE
-83 KTNYYSSLIE
+83 KGSSEATLYKKYID
-93 EHKLANI
+93 
-100 KLSSYNPNTN
+100 
-110 YEELFNNLNSY
+110 Y
-121 FCFLNNEIDYITLSP
+121 FSFLDKEIDYLTLSP
-136 LKIYKRVVMQCY
+136 LRIFNRALTKIYNETK
-148 KIDNIEYCF
+148 NIELYL
-157 IPQVSA
+157 ISLQKA
-163 ATILPYDNNINN
+163 LEILPNNTKII
-175 MEMNYISEIRND
+175 EIEKKYLSEIRNN

-248 YEYSIV
+248 IV
-254 KKEKSSTYIENEKVD
+254 NKEKYSTFIENEKVD
-269 YTLVKYYFE
+269 YEVVKYYFE

-322 LTPSKEEIITQFY
+322 LTPSKEEIITEFY
-335 DDTVPK
+335 ADTVPK

-350 AMYNSVNTLN
+350 SMYNSVNTHN

-406 SDSQY
+406 SDSQD

-437 SKFVIDLFNTFAKNK
+437 SKFVIDLFNTFAINK

-526 LITLYIPTIDT
+526 LITLYIPMIDT

-551 LGDVYNVNFNLYSE
+551 LGDVYNVNFSLYSE
-565 AENLININISN
+565 VENLININISN

-631 GKTIGEIKS
+631 GKTIEEIKS

-645 VIRVATEKEYDEYQK
+645 VIRVATKKEYDEYQK

-734 TYNEINLENLVALEN
+734 TYNEINLENLVALED

-771 IAEGYFDELITN
+771 IVDGYFDELITN
-783 KNALLYELKETKKY
+783 KKALLYELKETKKY

-879 YEEEKN
+879 YEEEKT

>member
-20 TVLKNYSKYEDLY
+20 TVLDRLNFYDNDSIFVKIKGLDGYYKKNFITGDEIK
-33 LKNILVCGC
+33 ILS
-42 RKNIY
+42 I
-47 FYIEESK
+47 
-54 LAVLMIKIFN
+54 MIKILN
-64 TTPYSS
+64 TTVYSS
-70 HSKDILKNDVYFE
+70 YSKGFLTRDIYYQNFNDIENELGNIEVFQFE
-83 KTNYYSSLIE
+83 KGSSEATLYKKYID
-93 EHKLANI
+93 
-100 KLSSYNPNTN
+100 
-110 YEELFNNLNSY
+110 Y
-121 FCFLNNEIDYITLSP
+121 FSFLDKEIDYLTLSP
-136 LKIYKRVVMQCY
+136 LRIFNRALTKIYNETK
-148 KIDNIEYCF
+148 NIELYL
-157 IPQVSA
+157 ISLQKA
-163 ATILPYDNNINN
+163 LEILPNNTKII
-175 MEMNYISEIRND
+175 EIEKKYLSEIRNN

-248 YEYSIV
+248 IV
-254 KKEKSSTYIENEKVD
+254 NKEKYSTFIENEKVD
-269 YTLVKYYFE
+269 YEVVKYYFE

-322 LTPSKEEIITQFY
+322 LTPSKEEIITEFY
-335 DDTVPK
+335 ADTVPK

-350 AMYNSVNTLN
+350 SMYNSVNTHN

-376 DYQND
+376 DYQNN

-411 IDYQTYLNEVLI
+411 IDYQTYLNKVLI

-504 DVVNSIL
+504 DVVNNIL

-565 AENLININISN
+565 VKNLININISN

-613 KLFEK
+613 KLFEV

-626 KKIFM
+626 KKLFM
-631 GKTIGEIKS
+631 GKTIEEIKS

-645 VIRVATEKEYDEYQK
+645 VIRVATKKKYDEYQK

-702 NNTLDFYQEALGK
+702 NSSLDFYQEALER

-724 KKFGFINSKL
+724 EKFGFINSKL
-734 TYNEINLENLVALEN
+734 AYNEINLTNFMSLED

-771 IAEGYFDELITN
+771 IADGYFDELITN
-783 KNALLYELKETKKY
+783 KKALLYELKETKKY
-797 IPSLSETI
+797 IPSLTETI

-834 YELVTSEERKALE
+834 YELVTSEERKVLE

-879 YEEEKN
+879 YEEEKT
-885 ITDVPT
+885 ITDVST
-891 LKEAINKNIVILS
+891 LKEAINKNITILS
-904 KELLTFDLVR
+904 RELLTFDLVR

>member
-20 TVLKNYSKYEDLY
+20 TVLDRLNFYENASIFVKIKGLDGYYKKNFITGDEIK
-33 LKNILVCGC
+33 ILS
-42 RKNIY
+42 I
-47 FYIEESK
+47 
-54 LAVLMIKIFN
+54 MIKILN
-64 TTPYSS
+64 TTVYSS
-70 HSKDILKNDVYFE
+70 YSKGFLTRDIYYQNFNDIENELGNIEVFQFE
-83 KTNYYSSLIE
+83 KGSSEATLYKKYID
-93 EHKLANI
+93 
-100 KLSSYNPNTN
+100 
-110 YEELFNNLNSY
+110 Y
-121 FCFLNNEIDYITLSP
+121 FSFLDKEIDYLTLSP
-136 LKIYKRVVMQCY
+136 LRIFNRALTKIYNETK
-148 KIDNIEYCF
+148 NIELYL
-157 IPQVSA
+157 ISLQKA
-163 ATILPYDNNINN
+163 LEILPNNTKII
-175 MEMNYISEIRND
+175 EIEKKYLSEIRNN

-217 NDLSSIAILMS
+217 NDLSSITILMS
-228 ILLTSSCKEIQN
+228 MLLTSSCKEIQS
-240 KLSTYEFN
+240 KLSTYEFD
-248 YEYSIV
+248 IV
-254 KKEKSSTYIENEKVD
+254 NKEKYSTFIENEKVD
-269 YTLVKYYFE
+269 YILVKYYFE
-278 KYLKYKNVNELFL
+278 KYLKFKNVNELFL

-322 LTPSKEEIITQFY
+322 LTPSKKEIITEFY
-335 DDTVPK
+335 ADTVPK

-350 AMYNSVNTLN
+350 SMYNSVNTHN

-376 DYQND
+376 DYQNN

-411 IDYQTYLNEVLI
+411 IDYQTYLNKVLI

-490 LNTSYEIYDKLRNS
+490 LNTSYEIYDKLRNL

-511 SQTDLKVLSILITLE
+511 SQTDLKVLSLLITLE
-526 LITLYIPTIDT
+526 LITLNIPTIDT

-551 LGDVYNVNFNLYSE
+551 LGDVYNVNFSLYSE
-565 AENLININISN
+565 VKNLININISN

-587 NDINHPV
+587 NDINHPA

-602 YLDDDLLNTLY
+602 YLDDGLLNTLY

-631 GKTIGEIKS
+631 GKTIEEIKS

-645 VIRVATEKEYDEYQK
+645 VIRVATKKKYDEYQK

-682 INLTDIKV
+682 INLTDIKL

-702 NNTLDFYQEALGK
+702 NNSLDFYQEALER

-724 KKFGFINSKL
+724 EKFGFINSKL
-734 TYNEINLENLVALEN
+734 AYNEINLENFVALED
-749 YFTIQNNGHKY
+749 YFTTQNNGHKY

-771 IAEGYFDELITN
+771 IADGYFDELITN
-783 KNALLYELKETKKY
+783 KKALLYELKETKKY

-879 YEEEKN
+879 YEEEKT
-885 ITDVPT
+885 ISDVST
-891 LKEAINKNIVILS
+891 LKEAINKNITILS
-904 KELLTFDLVR
+904 RELLTFDLVR

>member
-20 TVLKNYSKYEDLY
+20 TVLDRLNFYENASIFVKIKGLDGYYKKNFITGDEIK
-33 LKNILVCGC
+33 ILS
-42 RKNIY
+42 I
-47 FYIEESK
+47 
-54 LAVLMIKIFN
+54 MIKILN
-64 TTPYSS
+64 TTVYSS
-70 HSKDILKNDVYFE
+70 YSKGFLTRDIYYQNFNDIENELGNIEVFQFE
-83 KTNYYSSLIE
+83 KGSSEATLYKKYID
-93 EHKLANI
+93 
-100 KLSSYNPNTN
+100 
-110 YEELFNNLNSY
+110 Y
-121 FCFLNNEIDYITLSP
+121 FSFLDKEIDYLTLSP
-136 LKIYKRVVMQCY
+136 LRIFNRALTKIYNETK
-148 KIDNIEYCF
+148 NIELYL
-157 IPQVSA
+157 ISLQKA
-163 ATILPYDNNINN
+163 LEILPNNTKII
-175 MEMNYISEIRND
+175 EIEKKYLSEIRNN

-217 NDLSSIAILMS
+217 NDLSSITILMS
-228 ILLTSSCKEIQN
+228 MLLTSSCKEIQS
-240 KLSTYEFN
+240 KLSTYEFD
-248 YEYSIV
+248 IV
-254 KKEKSSTYIENEKVD
+254 NKEKYSTFIENEKVD
-269 YTLVKYYFE
+269 YILVKYYFE
-278 KYLKYKNVNELFL
+278 KYLKFKNVNELFL

-322 LTPSKEEIITQFY
+322 LTPSKEEIITEFY
-335 DDTVPK
+335 ADTVPK

-350 AMYNSVNTLN
+350 SMYNSVNTHN

-376 DYQND
+376 DYQNN

-400 KYNLEL
+400 KYNLNL
-406 SDSQY
+406 SDSQD

-490 LNTSYEIYDKLRNS
+490 LNTSYEIYDKLRNL
-504 DVVNSIL
+504 DVINSIL

-526 LITLYIPTIDT
+526 LITLYIPMIDT

-551 LGDVYNVNFNLYSE
+551 LGDVYNVNFSLYSE
-565 AENLININISN
+565 VENLININISN

-631 GKTIGEIKS
+631 GKTIKEIKS

-645 VIRVATEKEYDEYQK
+645 VIRVATKKKYDEYQK

-690 NILYEFVAMNFD
+690 NILYEFAAMNFD
-702 NNTLDFYQEALGK
+702 NNTLDFYQEALER

-734 TYNEINLENLVALEN
+734 TYNEINLENLVALED

-771 IAEGYFDELITN
+771 IADGYFDELITN
-783 KNALLYELKETKKY
+783 KKALLYELKETKKY
-797 IPSLSETI
+797 IPSLTETI

-879 YEEEKN
+879 YEEEKT
-885 ITDVPT
+885 ITDIPT
-891 LKEAINKNIVILS
+891 LKEAINKNITILS
-904 KELLTFDLVR
+904 RELLTFDLVR

>member
-20 TVLKNYSKYEDLY
+20 TVLDRLNFYENASLFIRTRGLDGY
-33 LKNILVCGC
+33 FMKHWITADETKILT
-42 RKNIY
+42 I
-47 FYIEESK
+47 
-54 LAVLMIKIFN
+54 MIKILN
-64 TTPYSS
+64 TTSYSS
-70 HSKDILKNDVYFE
+70 YSKDFLTRNIYYQNYNGSDFELNNIDISSFE
-83 KTNYYSSLIE
+83 KGSDGVMFYKKFIDYFAFLE
-93 EHKLANI
+93 E
-100 KLSSYNPNTN
+100 
-110 YEELFNNLNSY
+110 
-121 FCFLNNEIDYITLSP
+121 EIDYLTLSP
-136 LKIYKRVVMQCY
+136 LRIFNRALTKIYKETDNTEMYLISMQ
-148 KIDNIEYCF
+148 E
-157 IPQVSA
+157 A
-163 ATILPYDNNINN
+163 LEILPNGSK
-175 MEMNYISEIRND
+175 MNEIEKNYLSEIRNN
-187 LYEKASIDVIK
+187 LYKKVDIEVIK

-206 FQKAKD
+206 FEKTKD

-217 NDLSSIAILMS
+217 NDLSSITILMS
-228 ILLTSSCKEIQN
+228 ILLTSSCKEIQS
-240 KLSTYEFN
+240 KLSSYEFD
-248 YEYSIV
+248 IV
-254 KKEKSSTYIENEKVD
+254 NKEKYSAFIENEKVD

-291 ALFNRNVTNSVE
+291 SLFDRNITKSIE
-303 VEKIFLNAGLTK
+303 VEKIFLSAGLTK

-322 LTPSKEEIITQFY
+322 LTPSKDEIIAQFY
-335 DDTVPK
+335 DGVPLK
-341 EKGDYQLIC
+341 EKNNYQKIC
-350 AMYNSVNTLN
+350 SMFYSINLQNKTL
-360 KRLYPND
+360 YADD
-367 NMYLTLIAF
+367 NMYLALIAF
-376 DYQND
+376 DYQNN
-381 GKLSKYFL
+381 GKLSNYFL
-389 ENGITLDMILA
+389 ENGITLDMILS
-400 KYNLEL
+400 KYNLDL
-406 SDSQY
+406 NDCKDL
-411 IDYQTYLNEVLI
+411 DYHTYLNEVLI

-437 SKFVIDLFNTFAKNK
+437 SDFVINLFNSFVKNK
-452 TNNLDSDINNYYKL
+452 TNTLDSDINNYYKL

-490 LNTSYEIYDKLRNS
+490 LNTSYEIYDKLRNL

-511 SQTDLKVLSILITLE
+511 SQTDLKVLSILITLKFIS
-526 LITLYIPTIDT
+526 LNSPIID
-537 IKNTVLNEN
+537 ILKNTGLDESSLNK
-546 IINEA
+546 IIK
-551 LGDVYNVNFNLYSE
+551 DIYNVNYKLYSRVDSSFE
-565 AENLININISN
+565 IDLSN
-576 GNESTTLKQKI
+576 GKVSTTLIQKI
-587 NDINHPV
+587 NVSDHPV
-594 EVEKVFGS
+594 EVEREFGS
-602 YLDDDLLNTLY
+602 YLDSTILKTLY
-613 KLFEK
+613 KLFEV

-626 KKIFM
+626 KKLFM
-631 GKTIGEIKS
+631 GKTIEEIKNS
-640 NIDNE
+640 IDNE
-645 VIRVATEKEYDEYQK
+645 INRFFNEKEYDDYQK

-670 DSTKQ
+670 DSAKE
-675 LLNKLCM
+675 LLGKLCM
-682 INLTDIKV
+682 INLTNSKV

-702 NNTLDFYQEALGK
+702 NNTLDFYQDALER
-715 YGITKESLS
+715 YGITKESLIE
-724 KKFGFINSKL
+724 KFGFINSEL
-734 TYNEINLENLVALEN
+734 AYNEINLENFVTLED
-749 YFTIQNNGHKY
+749 YFTIEKNGHKY

-765 NILINL
+765 NILIDL
-771 IAEGYFDELITN
+771 IESNYFDELITN
-783 KNALLYELKETKKY
+783 KKALLYELKETKKY
-797 IPSLSETI
+797 IPSLTETI
-805 ENLQSIPIEE
+805 ENLQSTEVEE

-862 SKKNKRKKG
+862 SRKNKPKKG

-879 YEEEKN
+879 YEEEKT

-891 LKEAINKNIVILS
+891 LKEAINKNITILS

-963 TIMTEKNKRFNVTSS
+963 TIMTEKNKRFNVTST

>member
-1 MNYQKFM
+1 MDYQKFM

-33 LKNILVCGC
+33 LRNILVCGC

-47 FYIEESK
+47 FSIEESK

-83 KTNYYSSLIE
+83 KTNYYNGVVE
-93 EHKLANI
+93 EYKLANI

-148 KIDNIEYCF
+148 KMNNIEYCF

-217 NDLSSIAILMS
+217 NDLSSITILMS
-228 ILLTSSCKEIQN
+228 MLLTSSCKEIQS
-240 KLSTYEFN
+240 KLSTYEFD
-248 YEYSIV
+248 IV
-254 KKEKSSTYIENEKVD
+254 NKEKYSTFIENEKVD
-269 YTLVKYYFE
+269 YILVKYYFE
-278 KYLKYKNVNELFL
+278 KYLKYKNINELFL

-322 LTPSKEEIITQFY
+322 LTPSKEEIITEFY
-335 DDTVPK
+335 ADTVPK
-341 EKGDYQLIC
+341 EKCDYQLIC
-350 AMYNSVNTLN
+350 SMYNSVNTHN

-400 KYNLEL
+400 KYNLNL
-406 SDSQY
+406 SDSQD

-423 GYKDAKDKLKFMAS
+423 GYKEAKDKLKFMAS

-551 LGDVYNVNFNLYSE
+551 LGDVYNVNFSLYSE
-565 AENLININISN
+565 VKKLININISN

-602 YLDDDLLNTLY
+602 YLDDDLLYTLY

-631 GKTIGEIKS
+631 GKTIKEIKS

-682 INLTDIKV
+682 IDLTDIKV

-702 NNTLDFYQEALGK
+702 NNSLDFYQEALER

-734 TYNEINLENLVALEN
+734 AYNEINLENLVALED

-771 IAEGYFDELITN
+771 IADGYFDELITN
-783 KNALLYELKETKKY
+783 KKALLYELKETKKY

-879 YEEEKN
+879 YEEEKT

>member
-20 TVLKNYSKYEDLY
+20 TVLKNYSKYEDLH
-33 LKNILVCGC
+33 LKNILVDCC
-42 RKNIY
+42 ITNIY
-47 FYIEESK
+47 FSIEESK

-70 HSKDILKNDVYFE
+70 HSKDILKHDVYFE
-83 KTNYYSSLIE
+83 RTNYNNGFIE
-93 EHKLANI
+93 EYKLTNI

-136 LKIYKRVVMQCY
+136 LKIYKRVVMRCY
-148 KIDNIEYCF
+148 KMHNIEYCF
-157 IPQVSA
+157 IPQVSVA
-163 ATILPYDNNINN
+163 KILPYDNNINN

-217 NDLSSIAILMS
+217 NDLSSITILMS

-240 KLSTYEFN
+240 KLSTYEFD
-248 YEYSIV
+248 IV
-254 KKEKSSTYIENEKVD
+254 KNEKVD

-322 LTPSKEEIITQFY
+322 LTPSKEEIITEFY
-335 DDTVPK
+335 ADTVPK
-341 EKGDYQLIC
+341 EKSDYQLISS
-350 AMYNSVNTLN
+350 MYNSVNTLN

-376 DYQND
+376 DYQNN

-437 SKFVIDLFNTFAKNK
+437 SKFVIDLFNTFAINK

-526 LITLYIPTIDT
+526 LITLYIPMIDT

-551 LGDVYNVNFNLYSE
+551 LGDVYNVNFSLYSE
-565 AENLININISN
+565 VENLININISN

-631 GKTIGEIKS
+631 GKTIEEIKS

-645 VIRVATEKEYDEYQK
+645 VIRVATKKEYDEYQK

-702 NNTLDFYQEALGK
+702 NNSLDFYQEALER

-724 KKFGFINSKL
+724 EKFGFINSKL
-734 TYNEINLENLVALEN
+734 AHNEINLANFMALED
-749 YFTIQNNGHKY
+749 YFTTQNNGHKY

-771 IAEGYFDELITN
+771 IANGYFDELITN

-891 LKEAINKNIVILS
+891 LKEAINKNITILS
-904 KELLTFDLVR
+904 RELLTFDLVR

-935 ALLNERLSKLNP
+935 ALLNERLSRLNP

-1031 TNDVIG
+1031 TNDVIS

>member
-20 TVLKNYSKYEDLY
+20 TVLDRLNFYENASFFVKIKGLDGYYKKNFITGDEIK
-33 LKNILVCGC
+33 ILS
-42 RKNIY
+42 I
-47 FYIEESK
+47 
-54 LAVLMIKIFN
+54 MIKILN
-64 TTPYSS
+64 TTVYSS
-70 HSKDILKNDVYFE
+70 YSKGFLTRDIYYQNFNHIENELGNIEVCPLEKGSSEATLYKKYIDYF
-83 KTNYYSSLIE
+83 S
-93 EHKLANI
+93 
-100 KLSSYNPNTN
+100 
-110 YEELFNNLNSY
+110 
-121 FCFLNNEIDYITLSP
+121 FLDKEIDYLTLSP
-136 LKIYKRVVMQCY
+136 LRIFNRALTKIYNETEITELYLISLQKALETLPNNTKM
-148 KIDNIEYCF
+148 NEIEKKY
-157 IPQVSA
+157 
-163 ATILPYDNNINN
+163 L
-175 MEMNYISEIRND
+175 SEIRNN
-187 LYEKASIDVIK
+187 LYEEASIDVIK

-212 NFSDY
+212 NISDY
-217 NDLSSIAILMS
+217 NYLSSITILMS
-228 ILLTSSCKEIQN
+228 ILLTSSCKEIQS
-240 KLSTYEFN
+240 KLSSYEFD
-248 YEYSIV
+248 IV
-254 KKEKSSTYIENEKVD
+254 NKEKYNTFIENEKVD
-269 YTLVKYYFE
+269 CTLVKYYFE
-278 KYLKYKNVNELFL
+278 KYLKYKNINELFL
-291 ALFNRNVTNSVE
+291 ALFDRKVTNSVE
-303 VEKIFLNAGLTK
+303 VEKIFLSAGLTK

-322 LTPSKEEIITQFY
+322 LTPSKEEIISNFY
-335 DDTVPK
+335 SDIPPK

-350 AMYNSVNTLN
+350 SMYNSINTQN
-360 KRLYPND
+360 KRIYPDD
-367 NMYLTLIAF
+367 NMYLTLIIF
-376 DYQND
+376 DYQKG

-389 ENGITLDMILA
+389 ENGITLDMILS
-400 KYNLEL
+400 KYSIVLN
-406 SDSQY
+406 DSQD
-411 IDYQTYLNEVLI
+411 IDFQTYLNEVLI
-423 GYKDAKDKLKFMAS
+423 GYKDAKDKLKFMTS
-437 SKFVIDLFNTFAKNK
+437 SDFIINLFNEFAENK
-452 TNNLDSDINNYYKL
+452 TNNIESDINNYYKL

-504 DVVNSIL
+504 DVVNSTL

-551 LGDVYNVNFNLYSE
+551 LGDVYNVNFSLYSE
-565 AENLININISN
+565 VENLININISN

-602 YLDDDLLNTLY
+602 YLDDDLLYTLY

-631 GKTIGEIKS
+631 GKTIKEIKS

-645 VIRVATEKEYDEYQK
+645 VIRVATKKEYDEYQK

-702 NNTLDFYQEALGK
+702 NSSLDFYQEALGK

-734 TYNEINLENLVALEN
+734 TYNEINLANLVALED

-771 IAEGYFDELITN
+771 ITDGYFDELITN
-783 KNALLYELKETKKY
+783 KKALLYELKETKKY

-879 YEEEKN
+879 YEEEKT

>member
-33 LKNILVCGC
+33 LRNILVCGC

-47 FYIEESK
+47 FSIEESK

-83 KTNYYSSLIE
+83 KTNYNNGVIE

-148 KIDNIEYCF
+148 KMNNIEYCF
-157 IPQVSA
+157 IPQVSVA
-163 ATILPYDNNINN
+163 KILPVDNNIYN
-175 MEMNYISEIRND
+175 MEMNYISEIRNN

-212 NFSDY
+212 NISDY
-217 NDLSSIAILMS
+217 NYLSSITILMS
-228 ILLTSSCKEIQN
+228 ILLTSSCKEIQS
-240 KLSTYEFN
+240 KLSSYEFD
-248 YEYSIV
+248 IV
-254 KKEKSSTYIENEKVD
+254 NKEKYNTFIENEKVD
-269 YTLVKYYFE
+269 CTLVKYYFE
-278 KYLKYKNVNELFL
+278 KYLKFKNVNELFL

-322 LTPSKEEIITQFY
+322 LTPSKEEIITEFY
-335 DDTVPK
+335 ADTVPK
-341 EKGDYQLIC
+341 EK
-350 AMYNSVNTLN
+350 S
-360 KRLYPND
+360 
-367 NMYLTLIAF
+367 

-406 SDSQY
+406 NDSQD

-437 SKFVIDLFNTFAKNK
+437 SKFVIDLFNTLAKNK

-526 LITLYIPTIDT
+526 LITLYIPMIDT

-551 LGDVYNVNFNLYSE
+551 LGDVYNVNFSLYSE
-565 AENLININISN
+565 VKNLININISN

-631 GKTIGEIKS
+631 GKTIKEIKS

-645 VIRVATEKEYDEYQK
+645 VIRVATKKKYDEYQK

-690 NILYEFVAMNFD
+690 NILYEFAAMNFD
-702 NNTLDFYQEALGK
+702 NNTLDFYQEALER

-734 TYNEINLENLVALEN
+734 TYNEINLENLVALED

-771 IAEGYFDELITN
+771 IADGYFDELITN
-783 KNALLYELKETKKY
+783 KKALLYELKETKKY

-879 YEEEKN
+879 YEEEKT
-885 ITDVPT
+885 ITDIPT
-891 LKEAINKNIVILS
+891 LKEAINKNITILS
-904 KELLTFDLVR
+904 RELLTFDLVR

-989 AIVNHFITI
+989 VIVNHFITI

-1037 LFQAILAQNVEQ
+1037 LFQAILSQNVEQ

>member
-1 MNYQKFM
+1 MNYQKFI

-20 TVLKNYSKYEDLY
+20 TVLDRLNFFENASIFVKIKGLDGYYKKNFITGDEIK
-33 LKNILVCGC
+33 ILS
-42 RKNIY
+42 I
-47 FYIEESK
+47 
-54 LAVLMIKIFN
+54 MIKILN
-64 TTPYSS
+64 TTVYSS
-70 HSKDILKNDVYFE
+70 YSKGFLTSNIYYQNFNDIENELGNIEVCPLEKGSSEATLYKKYIDYF
-83 KTNYYSSLIE
+83 S
-93 EHKLANI
+93 
-100 KLSSYNPNTN
+100 
-110 YEELFNNLNSY
+110 
-121 FCFLNNEIDYITLSP
+121 FLDKEIDYLTLSP
-136 LKIYKRVVMQCY
+136 LRIFNRALTKIYNETK
-148 KIDNIEYCF
+148 NIELYL
-157 IPQVSA
+157 ISLQKA
-163 ATILPYDNNINN
+163 LEILPNNTK
-175 MEMNYISEIRND
+175 MNEIEKKYLSEIRNN

-248 YEYSIV
+248 IV
-254 KKEKSSTYIENEKVD
+254 NKEKYSTFIENEKVD
-269 YTLVKYYFE
+269 YEAVKYYFE

-303 VEKIFLNAGLTK
+303 VEKIFLSAGLTK
-315 EKAKSIL
+315 EKAKRIL
-322 LTPSKEEIITQFY
+322 LTPSKEKIIAQFY
-335 DDTVPK
+335 DDIAPK

-350 AMYNSVNTLN
+350 SMYNSVNTHN
-360 KRLYPND
+360 KRIYPND
-367 NMYLTLIAF
+367 NMYLTLIIF
-376 DYQND
+376 DYQKG

-389 ENGITLDMILA
+389 ENGITLEMILS
-400 KYNLEL
+400 KYSIVL
-406 SDSQY
+406 SDSQD

-490 LNTSYEIYDKLRNS
+490 LNTSYEIYDKLRNL

-511 SQTDLKVLSILITLE
+511 SQTDLKVLSIMIAINRLIVSF
-526 LITLYIPTIDT
+526 LIKDGLD
-537 IKNTVLNEN
+537 KNGLNKVLGE
-546 IINEA
+546 
-551 LGDVYNVNFNLYSE
+551 VYNVKFSLYDRVDSSFEINL
-565 AENLININISN
+565 SN
-576 GNESTTLKQKI
+576 GKVSTTLIQKI
-587 NDINHPV
+587 NVGDHPV
-594 EVEKVFGS
+594 EVEREFGS

-613 KLFEK
+613 KLFEV

-626 KKIFM
+626 KKLFM
-631 GKTIGEIKS
+631 GKTIEEIKS

-702 NNTLDFYQEALGK
+702 NNTLDFYQEALEK

-734 TYNEINLENLVALEN
+734 AYNEINLANFMALED

-771 IAEGYFDELITN
+771 IADGYFDELITN
-783 KNALLYELKETKKY
+783 KKALLYELKETKKY

-805 ENLQSIPIEE
+805 ENLQSIPIEK

-879 YEEEKN
+879 YEEEKT

-1060 PNIDVTKLNANV
+1060 PNIDVTKINANV

>member
-20 TVLKNYSKYEDLY
+20 TVLDRLNFYENASIFVKIKGLDGYYKKNFITGDEIK
-33 LKNILVCGC
+33 ILS
-42 RKNIY
+42 I
-47 FYIEESK
+47 
-54 LAVLMIKIFN
+54 MIKILN
-64 TTPYSS
+64 TTVYSS
-70 HSKDILKNDVYFE
+70 YSKGFLIRDIYYQNFNDIENELGNIEVFQFE
-83 KTNYYSSLIE
+83 KGSSEATLYKKYID
-93 EHKLANI
+93 
-100 KLSSYNPNTN
+100 
-110 YEELFNNLNSY
+110 Y
-121 FCFLNNEIDYITLSP
+121 FSFLDKEIDYLTLSP
-136 LKIYKRVVMQCY
+136 LRIFNRALTKIYNETK
-148 KIDNIEYCF
+148 NIELYL
-157 IPQVSA
+157 ISLQKA
-163 ATILPYDNNINN
+163 LEILPNNTKII
-175 MEMNYISEIRND
+175 EIEKKYLSEIRNN

-217 NDLSSIAILMS
+217 NDLSSITILMS

-248 YEYSIV
+248 IV
-254 KKEKSSTYIENEKVD
+254 NKEKYSTFIENEKVD
-269 YTLVKYYFE
+269 YEVVKYYFE

-322 LTPSKEEIITQFY
+322 LTPSKEEIITEFY
-335 DDTVPK
+335 ADTVPK

-350 AMYNSVNTLN
+350 SMYNSVNTHN

-376 DYQND
+376 DYQNN

-400 KYNLEL
+400 KYNLNL

-411 IDYQTYLNEVLI
+411 IDYQTYLNKVLI

-504 DVVNSIL
+504 DVVNNIL

-551 LGDVYNVNFNLYSE
+551 LGDVYNVNFSLYSE
-565 AENLININISN
+565 VKNLININISN

-613 KLFEK
+613 KLFEV

-626 KKIFM
+626 KKLFM
-631 GKTIGEIKS
+631 GKTIDEIKS

-645 VIRVATEKEYDEYQK
+645 VIRVATKKKYDEYQK

-682 INLTDIKV
+682 INLTDIKA

-702 NNTLDFYQEALGK
+702 NNTLDFYQEALER
-715 YGITKESLS
+715 YGITKEILS
-724 KKFGFINSKL
+724 EKFGFINSKL
-734 TYNEINLENLVALEN
+734 AYNEINLENFVALED
-749 YFTIQNNGHKY
+749 YFTTQNNGHKY

-771 IAEGYFDELITN
+771 IADGYFDELITN
-783 KNALLYELKETKKY
+783 KKALLYELKETKKY

-879 YEEEKN
+879 YEEEKT
-885 ITDVPT
+885 ISDVST
-891 LKEAINKNIVILS
+891 LKEAINKNITILS
-904 KELLTFDLVR
+904 RELLTFDLVR

>member
-8 ELVPKETKDFVF
+8 ELVPIETKDFVF

-33 LKNILVCGC
+33 LRNILVCGC

-47 FYIEESK
+47 FSIEESK

-83 KTNYYSSLIE
+83 KTNYYNGVVE
-93 EHKLANI
+93 EYKLANI

-148 KIDNIEYCF
+148 KMNNIEYCF

-212 NFSDY
+212 NFNDY
-217 NDLSSIAILMS
+217 NDLSSITILMS
-228 ILLTSSCKEIQN
+228 ILLSSSCKEIQS
-240 KLSTYEFN
+240 KLSSYEFD
-248 YEYSIV
+248 IV
-254 KKEKSSTYIENEKVD
+254 NKEKYSTFIENEKVD
-269 YTLVKYYFE
+269 YEVVKYYFE
-278 KYLKYKNVNELFL
+278 KYLKFKNVNELFL
-291 ALFNRNVTNSVE
+291 ALFDRKVTNSVE
-303 VEKIFLNAGLTK
+303 VEKIFLSAGLSK
-315 EKAKSIL
+315 EKAKRIL
-322 LTPSKEEIITQFY
+322 LTPSKEEIISNFY
-335 DDTVPK
+335 SDIPPK

-350 AMYNSVNTLN
+350 SMYNSVNIQN
-360 KRLYPND
+360 KRIYPYD
-367 NMYLTLIAF
+367 NMYLTLIIF
-376 DYQND
+376 DYQNN

-389 ENGITLDMILA
+389 ENGITLDMILS
-400 KYNLEL
+400 KYSIVL

-411 IDYQTYLNEVLI
+411 IDFQTYLNEILMS
-423 GYKDAKDKLKFMAS
+423 YKDAKDKLKFMAS
-437 SKFVIDLFNTFAKNK
+437 SDFVINLFNEFAKNK
-452 TNNLDSDINNYYKL
+452 TNNLESDINNYYKL
-466 IEIKETEASY
+466 IEIKETEESY
-476 ERIYKGKDKIYIDF
+476 ERIYKGKEDSYKDF
-490 LNTSYEIYDKLRNS
+490 LNTSYEIYDKLRNL

-511 SQTDLKVLSILITLE
+511 SQTDLKVLSIMIALTYISIKSPIIDILENTGLDENSLNMTLS
-526 LITLYIPTIDT
+526 
-537 IKNTVLNEN
+537 
-546 IINEA
+546 
-551 LGDVYNVNFNLYSE
+551 DVYNIKFGLYGKIESPSQID
-565 AENLININISN
+565 LSN
-576 GNESTTLKQKI
+576 GKVSISLKQKI
-587 NDINHPV
+587 SVIDYPT
-594 EVEKVFGS
+594 EVEREFGS
-602 YLDDDLLNTLY
+602 YLDDDLLKTLY
-613 KLFEK
+613 KLFEV

-626 KKIFM
+626 KKLFM
-631 GKTIGEIKS
+631 GKTIDEIKNS
-640 NIDNE
+640 IDNE
-645 VIRVATEKEYDEYQK
+645 ITRFYNEKEYNEYQK
-660 LLCMPNDNAC
+660 MLCMPNDNAS

-682 INLTDIKV
+682 INITNIKV

-702 NNTLDFYQEALGK
+702 NSSLGFYQDALER
-715 YGITKESLS
+715 YGITKESLLE
-724 KKFGFINSKL
+724 KFGFINSEFA
-734 TYNEINLENLVALEN
+734 YNEINLENFVALED
-749 YFTIQNNGHKY
+749 YFTTQNNGHKY

-765 NILINL
+765 NILIDL
-771 IAEGYFDELITN
+771 IGDGYFDELITN
-783 KNALLYELKETKKY
+783 KKALLYELKETKKY

-815 VNIDSLSEIMKFGD
+815 VNVDSLSEIMKFGD

-879 YEEEKN
+879 YEEEKT

-891 LKEAINKNIVILS
+891 LKETINKNITILS
-904 KELLTFDLVR
+904 RELLTFDLVR

>member
-1 MNYQKFM
+1 MDYQKFM

-33 LKNILVCGC
+33 LRNILVCGC

-47 FYIEESK
+47 FSIEESK

-83 KTNYYSSLIE
+83 KTNYNNGVIE

-148 KIDNIEYCF
+148 KMNNIEYCF
-157 IPQVSA
+157 IPQVSVA
-163 ATILPYDNNINN
+163 KILPYDNNINN

-217 NDLSSIAILMS
+217 NDLSSITILMS
-228 ILLTSSCKEIQN
+228 MLLTSSCKEIQS
-240 KLSTYEFN
+240 KLSTYEFD
-248 YEYSIV
+248 IV
-254 KKEKSSTYIENEKVD
+254 NKEKYSTFIENEKVD
-269 YTLVKYYFE
+269 YILVKYYFE
-278 KYLKYKNVNELFL
+278 KYLKFKNVNELFL

-322 LTPSKEEIITQFY
+322 LTPSKEEIITEFY
-335 DDTVPK
+335 ADTVPK
-341 EKGDYQLIC
+341 EKGDYQLISS
-350 AMYNSVNTLN
+350 MYNSVNTLN

-376 DYQND
+376 DYQNN

-437 SKFVIDLFNTFAKNK
+437 SKFVIDLFNTFAINK

-490 LNTSYEIYDKLRNS
+490 LNTSYEIYDKLSNL

-526 LITLYIPTIDT
+526 LITLYIPMIDT

-551 LGDVYNVNFNLYSE
+551 LGDVYNVNFSLYSE
-565 AENLININISN
+565 VKNLININISN

-631 GKTIGEIKS
+631 GKTIEEIKS

-645 VIRVATEKEYDEYQK
+645 VIRIATEKEYDEYQK

-682 INLTDIKV
+682 INLTDIKA

-734 TYNEINLENLVALEN
+734 TYNEINLENLVALED

-771 IAEGYFDELITN
+771 IADGYFDELITN
-783 KNALLYELKETKKY
+783 KKALLYELKETKKN

-879 YEEEKN
+879 YEEEKT
-885 ITDVPT
+885 ITDIPT
-891 LKEAINKNIVILS
+891 LKEAINKNITILS
-904 KELLTFDLVR
+904 RELLTFDLVR